1 MRVNFS
7 TNWIFQGW
15 ITHLIFVLCA
25 QKVCSRPAGC
35 GQNKYQK
42 NGRCCS
48 MCSPGTFALKRCSM
62 DSDTACRPCGADQYQ
77 PDWNNHT
84 KCQLQK
90 LCDTGKGFS
99 SERPKNALAPE
110 PCRCISGRQCSPI
123 KCEFCE
129 KIPSCGP
136 GSGQET
142 LTESGRKICMPCKRG
157 FFSSNTSIEPCK
169 PWTNCKAQG
178 RTEEKHGSDGSDA
191 VCGAGDSSTS
201 WVVVSILS
209 NIAILSLFLLLLF
222 CYKDKLKIL
231 SVNLRSCV
239 QNLKRTRIQQETL
252 APLYN
257 SGGGGGG
264 DKSVIQSCPLCET
277 TSLIQDDPCTPSEP
291 PLTCSRPAPALSIKL
306 PLTPP
311 RQGEEEGGEEGSCAS
326 PLLACTCVCV
336 PSVREPLEVGE
347 NEDCSQAVNPGTLG
361 PCYCRGGQGEEGG
374 REEGEEGEM
383 EEEGE
388 RDEEGEGERDE
399 GEGVGTEGQQST
411 STQGGKSQSGTT
423 TPPSSLPPS
432 PLLSSSLL
440 SPADLSPDL
449 CPPLTQARAEVRGQ
463 LTDRSLQKG
472 RGLYGLKDGLGSA
485 PGSDTV
491 PSPPPTVTSLTLTAN
506 GEPSSEPSSE
516 ASTEELDQ
524 GLSLR
529 ASGGDKL
536 SPRVV
541 DLEFSPENLQSD
553 LAETALTSG
562 QVSGNHNT
570 TFISSGQVMNFSG
583 EVVVVYVS
591 QTSLGNAGAG
601 LDNAFGNP
609 VQEQANENAWL
620 FQSLTSKIPTLGI
633 SISHNSPQDDN
644 LPVQEVT
651 NDWPREK

>member
-25 QKVCSRPAGC
+25 QRACSRPAGC

-62 DSDTACRPCGADQYQ
+62 DSDTECHPCGDDEYQ
-77 PDWNNHT
+77 PDWNNDT
-84 KCQLQK
+84 KCHPQK
-90 LCDTGKGFS
+90 LCDAGKGFS
-99 SERPKNALAPE
+99 SERPRNAKGPE

-142 LTESGRKICMPCKRG
+142 LPESVRKICVPCKRG
-157 FFSSNTSIEPCK
+157 FFSSNTSLEPCK
-169 PWTNCKAQG
+169 PWTKEVC
-178 RTEEKHGSDGSDA
+178 TDGFDA

-209 NIAILSLFLLLLF
+209 NITILSLLILLLF
-222 CYKDKLKIL
+222 CCKDKLKIL

-252 APLYN
+252 APLYH
-257 SGGGGGG
+257 SGGGGGGG
-264 DKSVIQSCPLCET
+264 DKSLIQSCPLCET
-277 TSLIQDDPCTPSEP
+277 TSLIQGDPCTPSEP
-291 PLTCSRPAPALSIKL
+291 PLTCPSPAPALSIKL

-361 PCYCRGGQGEEGG
+361 PCYCRVGQGEEGG
-374 REEGEEGEM
+374 REEGERDEG
-383 EEEGE
+383 EEGE
-388 RDEEGEGERDE
+388 RDGEGDEEGERDE
-399 GEGVGTEGQQST
+399 GEGVRTEGQQST
-411 STQGGKSQSGTT
+411 STQGGQSQSGAT

-432 PLLSSSLL
+432 PLLASSFL
-440 SPADLSPDL
+440 SPADVSPDL

-472 RGLYGLKDGLGSA
+472 RSLYGLKDGLGSA
-485 PGSDTV
+485 PGSDTI

-524 GLSLR
+524 GHSLR
-529 ASGGDKL
+529 DSGGDKL
-536 SPRVV
+536 SPRDV
-541 DLEFSPENLQSD
+541 DLEFSPKNLQSD
-553 LAETALTSG
+553 LAETVLTSG

-591 QTSLGNAGAG
+591 QTSLGNAGAE

-633 SISHNSPQDDN
+633 SISPTPPQDDN